1 MPAYPDIYFV
11 GSDTPGPDTYYDI
24 PRTPSGPPFI
34 VPPTINESS
43 EYTASRQSSTPEVT
57 EVNEINAN
65 ESCEYFTAADSE
77 PNVSNDDEASS
88 ISAAVNVTEINH
100 DINVNEIDAQIE
112 INNETNWNHF
122 SKDSEHITEICLDT
136 RDRTCLDG
144 ADTASVEIAIT
155 ADSSN
160 TPTAENHD
168 RRTPTIIVTDTDT
181 PDGRYSIVEINVENT
196 FSEDCNSGTILH
208 KNGCVISRN
217 VDDEEYISDDQPFMR
232 EINQLEQQ
240 ADVIIDKGKRKKIL
254 ITDLDSDTTE
264 EITDFTLS
272 GEESI
277 LPDLTLS
284 QEASIC
290 SDLTLSLTGSLSSNI
305 TVTYEG
311 SNLSDAT
318 SSQTES
324 ILPDLTVSK
333 EETSPLESLE
343 VEKLQ
348 TDMGNAQPT
357 ERLIDNRTYTA
368 EPVQQVEAY
377 PADNNNAYA
386 YRTSSGP
393 EPRTEVFV
401 SDDNEVTGKERT
413 IIL

>member
-1 MPAYPDIYFV
+1 MDIHFV
-11 GSDTPGPDTYYDI
+11 GSDNPGPDTYYDI

-57 EVNEINAN
+57 EVNEINEN

-77 PNVSNDDEASS
+77 PNVSNDDEACS
-88 ISAAVNVTEINH
+88 ISAALNVTEINH
-100 DINVNEIDAQIE
+100 DINVNGIDAQIE
-112 INNETNWNHF
+112 INNETSSSNHLH
-122 SKDSEHITEICLDT
+122 KESERIAELCLDSGHG
-136 RDRTCLDG
+136 TCLDG

-155 ADSSN
+155 ADCSN
-160 TPTAENHD
+160 THTVENHD

-181 PDGRYSIVEINVENT
+181 PDGRYSFVEINAENT

-208 KNGCVISRN
+208 KNGCVISGN
-217 VDDEEYISDDQPFMR
+217 VDDEEYISDDQPFMQ

-284 QEASIC
+284 QEASLC
-290 SDLTLSLTGSLSSNI
+290 SDLTLSQTGSFSSNI

-343 VEKLQ
+343 IEKLH

-357 ERLIDNRTYTA
+357 DRLIDNRTYTA

-401 SDDNEVTGKERT
+401 SDDNEITGKERIT
-413 IIL
+413 IL